1 MSLPISHEVLIVG
14 AGPVGLTLAIDLAR
28 RGVAVRVIDARPTP
42 SPLSR
47 ATEVQPRSLEIFEAV
62 GVARSLIGE
71 GVKILG
77 LDLCDDGALITS
89 IDTASADTPFPFLLS
104 LPQARLEAIL
114 TAHLL
119 GLGVTVERGVS
130 MVRPEA
136 DEDSVIAVLTGAQA
150 AEERAR
156 FRYIVGCDG
165 DASTTRAALHLTFE
179 GEAYPQDYVVCDL
192 ELGGPTHLDPSRLHV
207 FLSPRGT
214 LTLAPL
220 PGGRWRLLAE
230 IPDQAELR
238 ADHPTVQALLDDRA
252 TPGLRALAE
261 GAVHRYPAARRA
273 VERMRDGR
281 VFLAGDAAHVHSPVG
296 GLGMNLGLEDAF
308 NLGWKLA
315 AVLRH
320 GAHDPL
326 LDSYEA
332 ERAPAARA
340 ETRQTHMATV
350 LFQLRLPIA
359 RFARDQLLQT
369 LTRSRALRQQT
380 LETMTELRVSY
391 AGSPLVEEHQRSALW
406 ASLDEDRAVESP
418 TLVDW
423 ERFLEGSRAGSRAP
437 DVYLTHGLGDRPV
450 WLYELL
456 RDHRLVVLL
465 FDGGAHTVLG
475 GLNLDHIAQTL
486 RARYADRVR
495 PILVVPKA
503 TQPEEL
509 TWDGEVLYDVDQL
522 LHRRYAAQSECVY
535 ALRPD
540 TFIGFRAQPAD
551 GPKLMEWLGRV
562 FGG

>member
-14 AGPVGLTLAIDLAR
+14 AGPVGLSLALDLAR
-28 RGVAVRVIDARPTP
+28 RGVSVRIIDARAEP
-42 SPLSR
+42 SPVSR
-47 ATEVQPRSLEIFEAV
+47 ATEVQPRTLEIFEAM
-62 GVARSLIGE
+62 GVARALIGE

-77 LDLCDDGALITS
+77 LDLRDDGELITS
-89 IDTASADTPFPFLLS
+89 LDTTSADTPFPFLLS

-114 TAHLL
+114 TAALL
-119 GLGVTVERGVS
+119 GHGVRVERGVS
-130 MVRPEA
+130 IRWPEA
-136 DEDSVIAVLTGAQA
+136 DEDSAVAVLTGA

-165 DASTTRAALHLTFE
+165 EASTTRAALRLTFK
-179 GEAYPQDYVVCDL
+179 GAAYPQDYVVCDL
-192 ELGGPTHLDPSRLHV
+192 ELDGPTHLDHSRLHV
-207 FLSPRGT
+207 FLSAHGT

-230 IPDQAELR
+230 LPDDAALSP
-238 ADHPTVQALLDDRA
+238 DHPTLQALLDHRA
-252 TPGLRALAE
+252 MPGLRAIAE

-296 GLGMNLGLEDAF
+296 GLGMNLGIEDAF

-332 ERAPAARA
+332 ERAPAAQA
-340 ETRQTHMATV
+340 ETRQTHLATV

-369 LTRSRALRQQT
+369 LTRSRAMRQQT

-391 AGSPLVEEHQRSALW
+391 AGSPLVEEHQKSALW
-406 ASLDEDRAVESP
+406 SSIDNDRAVESP

-423 ERFLEGSRAGSRAP
+423 ERFLEGPRAGSRAP
-437 DVYLTHGLGDRPV
+437 DVYLTQGLGERPV

-456 RDHRLVVLL
+456 RDHRVVVLL
-465 FDGGAHTVLG
+465 FDGAAHTVLG
-475 GLNLDHIAQTL
+475 GLNLDHIAQAL
-486 RARYADRVR
+486 RARFADRVR
-495 PILVVPKA
+495 PILVVPA
-503 TQPEEL
+503 AARPEEL
-509 TWDGEVLYDVDQL
+509 TWDGEVLYDVEQL

-551 GPKLMEWLGRV
+551 GPKLLAWLERV

>member
-14 AGPVGLTLAIDLAR
+14 AGPVGLSLALDLAR
-28 RGVAVRVIDARPTP
+28 RGVSVRIIDARAEP

-47 ATEVQPRSLEIFEAV
+47 ATEVQPRTLEIFEAM

-77 LDLCDDGALITS
+77 LDLRDDGELITS
-89 IDTASADTPFPFLLS
+89 LDTTSADTPFPFLLS

-114 TAHLL
+114 TARLL
-119 GLGVTVERGVS
+119 GHGVAVERGVS
-130 MVRPEA
+130 MRWPEA
-136 DEDSVIAVLTGAQA
+136 DEESVVAVLMGA

-156 FRYIVGCDG
+156 FRYVVGCDG
-165 DASTTRAALHLTFE
+165 EASTTRAALRLAFE
-179 GEAYPQDYVVCDL
+179 GAAYPQDYVVCDL
-192 ELGGPTHLDPSRLHV
+192 ELDGPTHLDPSRLHV
-207 FLSPRGT
+207 FLSAHGT
-214 LTLAPL
+214 LTLVPL

-230 IPDQAELR
+230 LPDEAALSP
-238 ADHPTVQALLDDRA
+238 DHPGVQALLDDRA

-296 GLGMNLGLEDAF
+296 GLGMNLGVEDAF

-320 GAHDPL
+320 GAHDAL

-369 LTRSRALRQQT
+369 LTRSRAMRQQT

-406 ASLDEDRAVESP
+406 ASLDDDRAVESP

-423 ERFLEGSRAGSRAP
+423 ERFLEGPRAGSRAP
-437 DVYLTHGLGDRPV
+437 DVYLTHGLGERPV

-456 RDHRLVVLL
+456 RDDRLVILL
-465 FDGGAHTVLG
+465 FDGAAHTVLG

-486 RARYADRVR
+486 RARFGDRVR

-503 TQPEEL
+503 TRPEEL
-509 TWDGEVLYDVDQL
+509 TWDGELIYDVDQL

-540 TFIGFRAQPAD
+540 AFIGFRAQPAD
-551 GPKLMEWLGRV
+551 GPKLVAWLERV
-562 FGG
+562 YGG

>member
-14 AGPVGLTLAIDLAR
+14 AGPVGLSLALDLAR
-28 RGVAVRVIDARPTP
+28 RGVSVRIIDARAEP
-42 SPLSR
+42 SPVSR
-47 ATEVQPRSLEIFEAV
+47 ATEVQPRTLEIFEAM
-62 GVARSLIGE
+62 GVARALIGE

-77 LDLCDDGALITS
+77 LDLRDDGELITS
-89 IDTASADTPFPFLLS
+89 LDTTSADTPFPFLLS
-104 LPQARLEAIL
+104 LPQTRLEAIL
-114 TAHLL
+114 TAALL
-119 GLGVTVERGVS
+119 GHGVRVERGVS
-130 MVRPEA
+130 IRWPEA
-136 DEDSVIAVLTGAQA
+136 DEDSAVAVLTGA

-165 DASTTRAALHLTFE
+165 EASTTRAALRLTFK
-179 GEAYPQDYVVCDL
+179 GAAYPQDYVVCDL
-192 ELGGPTHLDPSRLHV
+192 ELDGPTHLDPSRLHV
-207 FLSPRGT
+207 FLSAHGT

-230 IPDQAELR
+230 LPDDAALSP
-238 ADHPTVQALLDDRA
+238 DHPTLQALLDARA
-252 TPGLRALAE
+252 LPGLRAIAE

-296 GLGMNLGLEDAF
+296 GLGMNLGIEDAF

-320 GAHDPL
+320 GAHDAL

-332 ERAPAARA
+332 ERAPAAQA

-369 LTRSRALRQQT
+369 LTRSRAMRQQT

-406 ASLDEDRAVESP
+406 ASLDNDRAVESP

-423 ERFLEGSRAGSRAP
+423 ERFLEGPRAGSRAP
-437 DVYLTHGLGDRPV
+437 DVYLTHGLGERPV

-456 RDHRLVVLL
+456 RDHRVVVLL
-465 FDGGAHTVLG
+465 FDGAAHTVLG
-475 GLNLDHIAQTL
+475 GLNLDHIAQAL
-486 RARYADRVR
+486 RARFADRVR
-495 PILVVPKA
+495 PILVVPA
-503 TQPEEL
+503 AARPEEL
-509 TWDGEVLYDVDQL
+509 SWDGEVLYDVDQL

-551 GPKLMEWLGRV
+551 GPKLLAWLERV